1 MASISLILILIT
13 VNVQFSDSNCQD
25 TNVATNLDNVNNN
38 VKNNN
43 NNLNLNSLHNNVSN
57 YEYKSAEE
65 ETLERYIINNE
76 PSNQEILN
84 QQYNKYYW
92 NN

>member
-1 MASISLILILIT
+1 MLKLYLLMASISLILILIT

-43 NNLNLNSLHNNVSN
+43 FKFKLH
-57 YEYKSAEE
+57 
-65 ETLERYIINNE
+65 YIIMFQIMN
-76 PSNQEILN
+76 IKVL
-84 QQYNKYYW
+84 KKKH
-92 NN
+92 